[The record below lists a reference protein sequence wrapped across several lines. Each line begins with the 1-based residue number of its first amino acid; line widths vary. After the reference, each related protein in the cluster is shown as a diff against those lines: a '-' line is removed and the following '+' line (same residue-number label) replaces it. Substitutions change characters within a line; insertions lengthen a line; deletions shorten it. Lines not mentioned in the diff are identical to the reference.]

1 MESKNQSLKW
11 RSSISR
17 CLFLS
22 LFFLSS
28 LITYAQVNV
37 RGKVVDATGETL
49 IGVNVILKDTR
60 QGTVTDVEGEFTLS
74 VPSTSSTLVFS
85 YVGFREL

>member
-1 MESKNQSLKW
+1 MESKNRSLKW

-85 YVGFREL
+85 